1 MPPKLHINPWLTM
14 WLKPRETILAIIKYN
29 PRHLALLLAFL
40 YGISRVIDRGG
51 LLLFA
56 FLVYNPFLTTLGVLV
71 IGAVSGVILVYL
83 SAFLFELT
91 GKLLGGRGSSE
102 NLRAAIVWSYVP
114 SFWILPL
121 DVISV
126 TLLPWL
132 ITISQMWVVPYLL
145 ISIADIVVGIW
156 SFVLLLQTIGEVHGF
171 SAWKALAALIL
182 SLLAL
187 LVVVFVIALVVILP
201 IKVLS

>member
-1 MPPKLHINPWLTM
+1 M
-14 WLKPRETILAIIKYN
+14 WLKPRETIRAIIKYN
-29 PRHLALLLAFL
+29 PRHLVLLLAFL
-40 YGISRVIDRGG
+40 YGISRAIDRGG
-51 LLLFA
+51 LQLFP

-114 SFWILPL
+114 GFWILPL
-121 DVISV
+121 DVVSV

-132 ITISQMWVVPYLL
+132 ITISQTWVVLYLL
-145 ISIADIVVGIW
+145 ISIADIVIGIW
-156 SFVLLLQTIGEVHGF
+156 LFVLLLQTIGEVHGF
-171 SAWKALAALIL
+171 SAWKALLAVILGGIIIALII
-182 SLLAL
+182 LA
-187 LVVVFVIALVVILP
+187 VFLP
-201 IKVLS
+201 IAILS